1 MSSRLARGEAT
12 RREEGRETLP
22 AQGLFRGRTVARRF
36 ESPDGFIVL
45 VGKTAADNDD
55 LSLRL
60 ARPADFW
67 LHAASG
73 AGSHVLVLNDSGVDR
88 LPRATRDFAAAL
100 AARYS
105 KSRAGGRVAVHL
117 ARGCDIS
124 KPRGAP
130 PGRVALR
137 RSETVFARPAAFG
150 RVDDA

>member
-1 MSSRLARGEAT
+1 MSSRLARGDAT
-12 RREEGRETLP
+12 RRE
-22 AQGLFRGRTVARRF
+22 QGLYRGRTVARRF
-36 ESPDGFIVL
+36 ESPDGFVVL

-105 KSRAGGRVAVHL
+105 KSRAGGRVAVRL
-117 ARGCDIS
+117 ARGRDIS

-137 RSETVFARPAAFG
+137 RSETVFARPSEAG
-150 RVDDA
+150 VPD

>member
-1 MSSRLARGEAT
+1 MSSGQPLRGKAN
-12 RREEGRETLP
+12 RREPRQETLP

-117 ARGCDIS
+117 ARGRDVG

-137 RSETVFARPAAFG
+137 RSETVFARPAEAG
-150 RVDDA
+150 VLD

>member
-1 MSSRLARGEAT
+1 MSGPPT
-12 RREEGRETLP
+12 RREEG
-22 AQGLFRGRTVARRF
+22 LFRGRVVARRF

-73 AGSHVLVLNDSGVDR
+73 AGSHVLVLNDRGLDR

-117 ARGCDIS
+117 ARCSDIS

-130 PGRVALR
+130 AGRVALR
-137 RSETVFARPAAFG
+137 RSETVFARPAS
-150 RVDDA
+150 V

>member
-1 MSSRLARGEAT
+1 MSSGPARGEAT
-12 RREEGRETLP
+12 RREEGI
-22 AQGLFRGRTVARRF
+22 FRGRTVARRF
-36 ESPDGFIVL
+36 ESPDGFVVL
-45 VGKTAADNDD
+45 VGRTAADNDV

-60 ARPADFW
+60 ARPVDFW

-73 AGSHVLVLNDSGVDR
+73 AGAHVLVLNDSGVDR

-105 KSRAGGRVAVHL
+105 KSRGGGRVAVRL
-117 ARGCDIS
+117 ARGRDVG

-137 RSETVFARPAAFG
+137 RSETVFARP
-150 RVDDA
+150 R